1 MAEYGRNPNSL
12 HYRSKTSIRLTWRLA
27 QSPIRRVALHS
38 ETEVCGRDEMTESA
52 ERLGV
57 APRALRNYLS
67 YVAIVF
73 LAYFVAGKLGQATS
87 NIRSSNLGPVWP
99 AYGVAVAALLLYGYR
114 VWIGIAGAAFLV
126 AFSSPVPHIA
136 AAGQAAGATVAALT
150 GAFLL
155 HRIAR
160 FDPSLSRL
168 RDALALIVFGALGS
182 ALVSASIGTSVLYA
196 THVQAYS
203 GLGSAWLIYWLGDS
217 TGVLLVTPLVLTF
230 PRLLKSRPW
239 ADIAE
244 FSALLL
250 ILTAICFLVFAKP
263 SPIEVELHVFAFVVL
278 PFVMWAAI
286 RFGVGGAAL
295 ATFLVVTIATLE
307 TALGSGPFA
316 RNSPFVNAVLLDVF
330 FAVLSVSGM
339 TLAAVI
345 AEREQAKLERERL
358 VREQATLET
367 RLQLSAIVQASDE
380 RFRLAAQ
387 AGKMYAYEWDATTDM
402 VTRSGE
408 YLRVLGLSGP
418 ETQVTRAQL
427 SARVHPDDRALFIG
441 VVGQVTQENPASR
454 IIYRTLR
461 SDGSVIWLEKNSRA
475 FFDEQGRLRRMV
487 GMVAD
492 ITDRKLGEEALRE
505 SEDKLRLLLD
515 STAQAIY
522 GIDLEGRCTFCNP
535 ACIRTLGYERDEE
548 VLGKNMHH
556 LIHHSRA
563 DGTFL
568 PAEECRIY
576 RALRTGE
583 ANHVDDEVLWRANGT
598 SFPAE
603 YWSHPQR
610 RGQEIIGAVV
620 AFFDITERKVAEAAL
635 ASVSGRL
642 IMAQEQ
648 ERTRIARE
656 LHDDISQRLAI
667 LANELQQFQQD
678 SPNLLE
684 VRNRMEKL
692 EKHTLEIVADVQ
704 SLSHKLHSSKLEY
717 LGIVAAMRSFCKE
730 FSERQSVKVD
740 FSNEGVTV
748 VPSEISLCLFRVLQE
763 ALHNALKHSGVRDFN
778 VELQGALDAVQLTV
792 RDSGVGF
799 DPVTAVKGRGLGLT
813 SMQERLK
820 LVGGIVSIN
829 SDPNGGTT
837 IQARVPLGSR
847 SHAKRATG

>member
-1 MAEYGRNPNSL
+1 M
-12 HYRSKTSIRLTWRLA
+12 
-27 QSPIRRVALHS
+27 
-38 ETEVCGRDEMTESA
+38 
-52 ERLGV
+52 
-57 APRALRNYLS
+57 
-67 YVAIVF
+67 
-73 LAYFVAGKLGQATS
+73 
-87 NIRSSNLGPVWP
+87 
-99 AYGVAVAALLLYGYR
+99 
-114 VWIGIAGAAFLV
+114 
-126 AFSSPVPHIA
+126 
-136 AAGQAAGATVAALT
+136 AALT

-155 HRIAR
+155 RRIAR

-182 ALVSASIGTSVLYA
+182 ALVSASVGVSFLYA

-217 TGVLLVTPLVLTF
+217 SGVLLVTPLVLTF

-239 ADIAE
+239 AGIAE

-250 ILTAICFLVFAKP
+250 ILTAICFIVFARP
-263 SPIEVELHVFAFVVL
+263 SPIEVELDVFAFVVL

-295 ATFLVVTIATLE
+295 ATFLVATIATLE

-316 RNSPFVNAVLLDVF
+316 QNGPFVNAVLLDVY

-345 AEREQAKLERERL
+345 AEREQAKLEKERL
-358 VREQATLET
+358 IREQATLET

-387 AGKMYAYEWDATTDM
+387 AGKMYAYEWDAATDV

-408 YLRVLGLSGP
+408 YLNVLGLGGP
-418 ETQVTRAQL
+418 ETQLTRSQI
-427 SARVHPDDRALFIG
+427 SARIHPDDRALFIG
-441 VVGQVTQENPASR
+441 VAGQVTPENPARR

-461 SDGSVIWLEKNSRA
+461 ADGSVIWLEKNARA

-492 ITDRKLGEEALRE
+492 ITDRKLAEEALRE

-515 STAQAIY
+515 STAQAIF

-568 PAEECRIY
+568 PAEECRIC
-576 RALRTGE
+576 RAFRSGE

-610 RGQEIIGAVV
+610 RGQEIIGAVI
-620 AFFDITERKVAEAAL
+620 AFFDITERKAGESAL

-642 IMAQEQ
+642 IMAQEH

-656 LHDDISQRLAI
+656 LHDDIGQRLAI
-667 LANELQQFQQD
+667 LASELQQFQQNP
-678 SPNLLE
+678 PNLPE
-684 VRNRMEKL
+684 ARNRMEKL
-692 EKHTLEIVADVQ
+692 EKQTSEIVADIQ

-717 LGIVAAMRSFCKE
+717 LGIATAMKSFCKE
-730 FSERQSVKVD
+730 VSERQSVKVD

-778 VELQGALDAVQLTV
+778 VELRGALDAVQLTV
-792 RDSGVGF
+792 CDSGVGF
-799 DPVTAVKGRGLGLT
+799 DPVAAMKGKGLGLT

-829 SDPNGGTT
+829 SGPNGGTT

-847 SHAKRATG
+847 NHAMRATGQRAPEIAESER

>member
-1 MAEYGRNPNSL
+1 
-12 HYRSKTSIRLTWRLA
+12 
-27 QSPIRRVALHS
+27 
-38 ETEVCGRDEMTESA
+38 MTESV

-99 AYGVAVAALLLYGYR
+99 AYGVAVAALLLCGYR

-126 AFSSPVPHIA
+126 AFLSPVPHIA

-150 GAFLL
+150 GTFLL
-155 HRIAR
+155 HRVAR

-168 RDALALIVFGALGS
+168 RDALGLIVFGALGS
-182 ALVSASIGTSVLYA
+182 ALVSASVGVSVLYA

-239 ADIAE
+239 AGIAE

-250 ILTAICFLVFAKP
+250 ILTAVCFIVFANP
-263 SPIEVELHVFAFVVL
+263 SPIEVQLDVFAFVAL
-278 PFVMWAAI
+278 PFVLWAAI

-295 ATFLVVTIATLE
+295 ATFLVATIATLE

-316 RNSPFVNAVLLDVF
+316 QNGPFVNAVLLDVF

-367 RLQLSAIVQASDE
+367 RLQLSAIVQSSDE

-387 AGKMYAYEWDATTDM
+387 AGRMYAYEWDAATDM

-408 YLRVLGLSGP
+408 YLNVLGLSGP
-418 ETQVTRAQL
+418 ETQLTRAQL
-427 SARVHPDDRALFIG
+427 SATIHPDDRALFIG
-441 VVGQVTQENPASR
+441 VVSQVTPENPASR
-454 IIYRTLR
+454 IIYRALR
-461 SDGSVIWLEKNSRA
+461 SDGSVIWLEKNARA

-492 ITDRKLGEEALRE
+492 ITDRKLAEEALRE

-620 AFFDITERKVAEAAL
+620 AFFDITERKAAEAAL

-648 ERTRIARE
+648 ERARIARE
-656 LHDDISQRLAI
+656 LHDDIGQRLAI

-678 SPNLLE
+678 SLNLS

-692 EKHTLEIVADVQ
+692 EKQTFEIAADIQ
-704 SLSHKLHSSKLEY
+704 SLSHELHSSKLEY
-717 LGIVAAMRSFCKE
+717 LGIAKAMRSFCKE

-763 ALHNALKHSGVRDFN
+763 ALHNALKHSGVRDFD
-778 VELQGALDAVQLTV
+778 VELRGAVDAVQLTV

-829 SDPNGGTT
+829 SEPNGGTT
-837 IQARVPLGSR
+837 IQARVPLSSS
-847 SHAKRATG
+847 SHAMRAAG